1 MDGVPCHE
9 PHAMLNRDLR
19 HVPYE
24 LFHTCMSTSY
34 SYLFANIQHMER
46 QQRLLHGAPYPSL
59 DAPLDQE
66 PECEPKPKPRPINLR
81 HAIATV
87 IITGIVCGVVCL
99 MMLAAAVYGCAYAAI
114 MAKYQRELKKQED
127 ETGRIESENTD
138 REREKELL
146 ENAIA

>member
-1 MDGVPCHE
+1 MH
-9 PHAMLNRDLR
+9 NRDLR

-34 SYLFANIQHMER
+34 NYLFANIQHMEK
-46 QQRLLHGAPYPSL
+46 QQRLLRGVPYPSL

-66 PECEPKPKPRPINLR
+66 AECEPKPKLRPINLR

-99 MMLAAAVYGCAYAAI
+99 MMLAAAVYGCAYAAV
-114 MAKYQRELKKQED
+114 MAKYQRELKKHEEEAGGTERD
-127 ETGRIESENTD
+127 NTD
-138 REREKELL
+138 KEGEKEFL
-146 ENAIA
+146 ENAIAWKGVLCERQMQ

>member
-1 MDGVPCHE
+1 MDSVLCHE
-9 PHAMLNRDLR
+9 PQAMNDRDLR

-46 QQRLLHGAPYPSL
+46 QQRLLRGVPHPSL

-99 MMLAAAVYGCAYAAI
+99 MMLAAAVYGCTYAAI
-114 MAKYQRELKKQED
+114 MAKYQRELKKRED
-127 ETGRIESENTD
+127 ETGRIAKENTD
-138 REREKELL
+138 RERAKELL
-146 ENAIA
+146 DNAIA